1 MVNSLKEPIDD
12 LRSYLVRLL
21 TPSGGEVNGTGFL
34 CHPDGYVLTCRHVI
48 EDHLRHGSTIVSLLY
63 GEESQQALIC
73 EQFGCA
79 EADIAV
85 LKLTQNSDQRRCLR
99 LDTHWRVKLKDDL
112 ESFGYPAGVFTGGV
126 AIRGQVG
133 GLTPTPIDNVE
144 VLPIVGLNMGNV
156 DGGYSGAPVL
166 SNATQRV
173 IGLLYAKHTGTQAF
187 FTPIDKLFPHW
198 RELEAFHDVYQQLRR
213 RLEQEAKQKLCKALR
228 NTPFI
233 PLNLEQGVLPLP
245 DRAEQRRAS
254 ETEEIE
260 TQREA
265 HGRRWEALSPD
276 ELLPPQGYSLLS
288 SDVGTGKTTFVYWL
302 ATELLS
308 KTAEVVPVIM
318 SCAELERSAAAY
330 WPELKKRL
338 IESYSQQFLEEDLDD
353 FLEWARKGHLA
364 FLFDGLDQIKSGD
377 YSTLARTAYAIAG
390 GNTALITSRPSAV
403 LALERDPSIR
413 FLRLKPFSEEDQQ
426 HYFGAAYP
434 EAKKLGEFAPELAQV
449 PMLANMIRTL
459 IEEGQAGQL
468 KRRTEVY
475 EKFVDYILASHE
487 TNEPFYR
494 EHRPR
499 SRQIDHGLCALAYKA
514 LAEPEPQIQ
523 RIEEDLVF
531 ESLPDEALAE
541 ELPRF
546 GLVNRVLDR
555 GEEFFWFTHQSF
567 QEFFAA
573 RYADSHE
580 EARTRILSE
589 RWNPKWEQ
597 VIQFLA
603 GLRGD
608 QILKELLTGQDNVIH
623 AGLFLATR
631 CAPEAKTLS
640 RDSLKRIEQGLDSVL
655 EEKLFR
661 QDVLEA
667 AEALV
672 RVGGTL
678 DTALV
683 GALIGRLADEANQ
696 VANDWNRTAE
706 ERVRRSGE
714 GLGER
719 LTPEQGE
726 AVAARL
732 GDEDR
737 HMRRLAVWVLKG
749 LGERLTP
756 AQAEAVAARL
766 GDKDWRVRQ
775 AAVEAL
781 GGLGG
786 RLTPAQAEAVAARLG
801 DADRQ
806 VRKAAVEA
814 LKGLGGR
821 LTPAQV
827 DAVAARLGDEHW
839 DVRKAA
845 AGALKGWGERL
856 TPAQVE
862 AVAARLGDEDKYARE
877 AAVQALGGLGGRL
890 TPAQDAVLA
899 RLGDED
905 WWVREAAMEALRGLG
920 ERLTPAQ
927 VEAIVARLGDANQ
940 DVRVRWAAARALKGL
955 GERLTP
961 AQAEAVAARL
971 GDEDRDVREAAVEAL
986 GGLGERLTAAQVDA
1000 VLARLGDGESG
1011 VRRAAVE
1018 ALGGL
1023 GERLTPAQVEA
1034 VAAWLGDEDSGVRRA
1049 AVEALGGLGER
1060 LTPAQ
1065 VEAVLARLGDEDWW
1079 VREAAVQAL
1088 KKLYHVGVRLPALE
1102 RFEEPPAGQGS
1113 I

>member
-1 MVNSLKEPIDD
+1 M
-12 LRSYLVRLL
+12 
-21 TPSGGEVNGTGFL
+21 
-34 CHPDGYVLTCRHVI
+34 
-48 EDHLRHGSTIVSLLY
+48 
-63 GEESQQALIC
+63 
-73 EQFGCA
+73 
-79 EADIAV
+79 
-85 LKLTQNSDQRRCLR
+85 
-99 LDTHWRVKLKDDL
+99 
-112 ESFGYPAGVFTGGV
+112 
-126 AIRGQVG
+126 
-133 GLTPTPIDNVE
+133 
-144 VLPIVGLNMGNV
+144 
-156 DGGYSGAPVL
+156 
-166 SNATQRV
+166 
-173 IGLLYAKHTGTQAF
+173 
-187 FTPIDKLFPHW
+187 
-198 RELEAFHDVYQQLRR
+198 
-213 RLEQEAKQKLCKALR
+213 
-228 NTPFI
+228 
-233 PLNLEQGVLPLP
+233 LP
-245 DRAEQRRAS
+245 DRAKQKRAS
-254 ETEEIE
+254 ETKGIE
-260 TQREA
+260 TQRDA

-353 FLEWARKGHLA
+353 FLEWARKGRLA
-364 FLFDGLDQIKSGD
+364 FLFDGLDQIRTGE

-390 GNTALITSRPSAV
+390 GNTALITARPSAV
-403 LALERDPSIR
+403 LVLERDPTIR

-426 HYFGAAYP
+426 HYFGPAYP
-434 EAKKLGEFAPELAQV
+434 EARKLARFAPELAQV

-514 LAEPEPQIQ
+514 FAEPEPQIQ
-523 RIEEDLVF
+523 RIEEDLV
-531 ESLPDEALAE
+531 SDEALVE

-573 RYADSHE
+573 RNANDHE

-608 QILKELLTGQDNVIH
+608 QILKELLTGNDNVIH
-623 AGLFLATR
+623 ADLFLATR

-640 RDSLKRIEQGLDSVL
+640 RDSLKRIEEGLASVL
-655 EEKLFR
+655 GEKPFR
-661 QDVLEA
+661 DDALRA
-667 AEALV
+667 AGALG
-672 RVGGTL
+672 RMGGTL
-678 DTALV
+678 DSALV
-683 GALIGRLADEANQ
+683 EAL
-696 VANDWNRTAE
+696 T
-706 ERVRRSGE
+706 
-714 GLGER
+714 
-719 LTPEQGE
+719 
-726 AVAARL
+726 ARL
-732 GDEDR
+732 GDANGDV
-737 HMRRLAVWVLKG
+737 RR
-749 LGERLTP
+749 
-756 AQAEAVAARL
+756 
-766 GDKDWRVRQ
+766 
-775 AAVEAL
+775 AAVRAL

-786 RLTPAQAEAVAARLG
+786 RLTPAQVEAV
-801 DADRQ
+801 
-806 VRKAAVEA
+806 V
-814 LKGLGGR
+814 
-821 LTPAQV
+821 
-827 DAVAARLGDEHW
+827 ARLGDEDW
-839 DVRKAA
+839 PVRE
-845 AGALKGWGERL
+845 GAVQALGGWGERL

-862 AVAARLGDEDKYARE
+862 AIAARLGDKGRPVRE
-877 AAVQALGGLGGRL
+877 AAVQ
-890 TPAQDAVLA
+890 
-899 RLGDED
+899 
-905 WWVREAAMEALRGLG
+905 
-920 ERLTPAQ
+920 
-927 VEAIVARLGDANQ
+927 
-940 DVRVRWAAARALKGL
+940 
-955 GERLTP
+955 
-961 AQAEAVAARL
+961 
-971 GDEDRDVREAAVEAL
+971 
-986 GGLGERLTAAQVDA
+986 
-1000 VLARLGDGESG
+1000 
-1011 VRRAAVE
+1011 

-1079 VREAAVQAL
+1079 VRVRAVEAL